1 MKKEY
6 CVISHTHWD
15 REWYFTFEQ
24 FRYRLVK
31 LVDHLLDI
39 MENDPE
45 YVFHLDA
52 QTIVLE
58 DYLKIRPYK
67 KEILEKYIKEGRIIV
82 GPWYVQNDFYLTDG
96 EATIRNLIEGTKI
109 ANEFGACGTTGY
121 IPDQFGNISQL
132 PQIYNQF
139 GIRNCLVGRGYSFH
153 YRNEND
159 ELVRRMTPPEFYWRG
174 KDGSEV
180 FTVRFTTWY
189 NNAQRFS
196 ETPWKNVKL
205 IDHIEELY
213 QGTARNPYYLL
224 MNGVDHLEAQEN
236 LTEVLKN
243 TNKELEGGVIK
254 QYTMQKFADNAE
266 NYFKENNIE
275 IEEVIGELRYGNDN
289 DLLKGTLSARVYL
302 KVANTKAQNKIE
314 NVVEPLYT
322 MAKAMGFEDIYPSD
336 YLTYLWKLLIENH
349 PHDSICGCSIDAVH
363 RNMMDRTA
371 RFNEVADEL
380 TADVLGTLTAHVTRD
395 GVTDKD
401 YVVTVWNTSEMT
413 LSGTTEAEFNFP
425 VEEGFDNFVILDENG
440 NEVLYDVIKKDLYD
454 MKTTS
459 PINLPGQIDCDS
471 YLVKIAVDEIEPMS
485 YRTYTVKRA
494 DGECEKAFEA
504 ETPAESVKLE
514 NEQFIVAVNEMGE
527 VSVTDKKI
535 GKTYEN
541 CLRLEDAG
549 ELGHS
554 YVHYDVENDVPITT
568 DGIKP
573 EIAMLKDT
581 AIEKSCVIRYTLDL
595 PTHLVN
601 ATLSRSEETVK
612 NTVEIKLSLIKGE
625 PWVDIE
631 CTVDNQSKDHRLRM
645 LFDTGLS
652 TDFTTSLIP
661 FDTIVRDRR
670 DVLKRVANG
679 TQPNSGLIHIEE
691 NGSGIGIMNEGLYEY
706 EHLLGDKGTVAV
718 TLVRSVGMI
727 SNLHNRDQRNAMKNK
742 ESQCIGT
749 FTLHLGLS
757 FAEGKAEEQVSA
769 LVRTTKYFQNGLI
782 GYFQPYSEKKF
793 TGGRPQVQDT
803 DIAEL
808 FFREDPY
815 KEISLE
821 KSGKI
826 FDICGDA
833 MTVSAVKQSE
843 DGELMLVRAYNT
855 SDNEVDFG
863 VKLYVD
869 AEKSY
874 KLTMAEV
881 RTEELAINGETT
893 TTKVKPREVV
903 TLGFKLK

>member
-1 MKKEY
+1 MNKEY

-31 LVDHLLDI
+31 LVDNLLDI

-45 YVFHLDA
+45 FVFHLDA

-58 DYLKIRPYK
+58 DYLKIKPQNK
-67 KEILEKYIKEGRIIV
+67 ALLERYIKEGRIIV

-96 EATIRNLIEGTKI
+96 EATIRNLMVGTKI
-109 ANEFGACGTTGY
+109 ADQFGACGTTGY

-139 GIRNCLVGRGYSFH
+139 GIKNCLVGRGYSFH
-153 YRNEND
+153 YRNEDD
-159 ELVRRMTPPEFYWRG
+159 EMVRRMTPPEFYWKG
-174 KDGSEV
+174 KDGSSV

-196 ETPWKNVKL
+196 ETPWKNLKL

-213 QGTARNPYYLL
+213 QGTARNKYYLL

-236 LTEVLKN
+236 LTEVLAA
-243 TNKELEGGVIK
+243 TNKEMKDGVIK
-254 QYTMQKFADNAE
+254 QYTMQEFADNAE
-266 NYFKENNIE
+266 NYLKENNVD
-275 IEEVIGELRYGNDN
+275 IEEVTGELRYGNDN

-314 NVVEPLYT
+314 NVVEPLYV
-322 MAKAMGFEDIYPSD
+322 MAEALGFKDIYPTD
-336 YLTYLWKLLIENH
+336 YLEYLWKLLIENH

-380 TADVLGTLTAHVTRD
+380 TNDVLGVLTAHVTRD

-413 LSGTTEAEFNFP
+413 LSGTAEAEFNFP
-425 VEEGFDNFVILDENG
+425 VEEGFDNFVIIDENG
-440 NEVLYDVIKKDLYD
+440 NEVLYDIIRKDSYD

-471 YLVKIAVDEIEPMS
+471 YLVKMAVDEIAPMS
-485 YRTYTVKRA
+485 YRTFTVKRA
-494 DGECEKAFEA
+494 EGVCVMPAAA
-504 ETPAESVKLE
+504 EIPSNDIKLE
-514 NEQFIVAVNEMGE
+514 NDRFVVTVNDMGE
-527 VSVTDKKI
+527 VDVTDKAL
-535 GKTYEN
+535 GVSYAN
-541 CLRLEDAG
+541 CIRLEDAG

-568 DGIKP
+568 DNIRP
-573 EIAMLKDT
+573 EIAVLKDT
-581 AIEKSCVIRYTLDL
+581 AIEKSCVIRYRLHL
-595 PTHLVN
+595 PAYLNIDTMH
-601 ATLSRSEETVK
+601 RSAQTVE
-612 NTVEIKLSLIKGE
+612 NVVEIKLSLIKGK

-631 CTVDNQSKDHRLRM
+631 CTVDNKSKDHRLRM
-645 LFDTGLS
+645 LFDTGMT

-670 DVLKRVANG
+670 DVLKRIANG
-679 TQPNSGLIHIEE
+679 TQPNSGLICIAE

-706 EHLLGDKGTVAV
+706 EHLLGDKGTIAV

-727 SNLHNRDQRNAMKNK
+727 SNLKDRHQRNAMQNT
-742 ESQCIGT
+742 ESQCIDKY
-749 FTLHLGLS
+749 TLHLGMA
-757 FAEGKAEEQVSA
+757 FAEGEESAQVSS
-769 LVRTTKYFQNGLI
+769 LVKTTKYFQNGLI
-782 GYFQPYSEKKF
+782 AYFQPYSDRKF

-808 FFREDPY
+808 FFREDKY
-815 KEISLE
+815 KDISLE
-821 KSGKI
+821 KSGQI
-826 FDICGDA
+826 FEANGDA
-833 MTVSAVKQSE
+833 MTVSAVKMSE
-843 DGELMLVRAYNT
+843 DGKLMVVRAYNT
-855 SDNEVDFG
+855 SDNETDFT
-863 VKLYVD
+863 VKPIMAADKAYR
-869 AEKSY
+869 
-874 KLTMAEV
+874 LTMG
-881 RTEELAINGETT
+881 EEKIGELSVNETIC
-893 TTKVKPREVV
+893 VKPREVV
-903 TLGFKLK
+903 TIGFALR